1 MQHLALKHGVG
12 EAWAAHVSDAG
23 STYQIHEDR
32 HTIEFAWYH
41 PQSGEFMVAAEY
53 SIRNGMCVRMVTSG
67 GLEEE
72 LLGDG
77 RG

>member
-1 MQHLALKHGVG
+1 MHSVLREGLGH
-12 EAWAAHVSDAG
+12 AWALHSSDVG

-41 PQSGEFMVAAEY
+41 PQTGEFMVAAEY
-53 SIRNGMCVRMVTSG
+53 SIRSGMCVALVTGG

-72 LLGDG
+72 RFEDE
-77 RG
+77 RV